1 MEYLVLAGSDIKAG
15 LSQTLGEFAPFFWS
29 VLAPIGLTVLWV
41 WSLWALWGTWRREG
55 GGEELRG
62 GFVPRLLVSLFLVA
76 MIMGAGTTLEY
87 LLLGDGFVH
96 ARILGGVVE
105 LFGVSSVP
113 DPSTLPS
120 APGSVG

>member
-29 VLAPIGLTVLWV
+29 VLAPIGLAVLWL
-41 WSLWALWGTWRREG
+41 WSLYALWGTWRREG

-62 GFVPRLLVSLFLVA
+62 GFFPRLLVSLLLVA
-76 MIMGAGTTLEY
+76 MIMGAGTALEY
-87 LLLGDGFVH
+87 LLLGEGLIH
-96 ARILGGVVE
+96 ARVLGGVVD
-105 LFGVSSVP
+105 LFGVSPVP